1 MEEKQLENN
10 IIQENEKA
18 IESSANN
25 LQHGNNQQLT
35 ESLEEIANKKRVTLK
50 LGDVIVPIALGI
62 LLIILGVFVF
72 IPMISSTLKYVDQYE
87 ETKKKEERLTLLKNN
102 LDKIDDSIMQVDLI
116 NAKNV
121 IPKELKVSSF
131 IFYIDDLAKE
141 LNLSSKSLSGSDIK
155 VSSSEEEQTEQKY
168 LGVSG
173 PVAYV
178 GSFENILKF
187 LNDLYSA
194 SPYIVSVS
202 NVTIEREGVGT
213 GMWKASLN
221 LTGYYVRER
230 ESIVDLNKPLTVY
243 STFGDTVKVFEEKA
257 NKLRE

>member
-116 NAKNV
+116 NAKDV

-155 VSSSEEEQTEQKY
+155 VSSH
-168 LGVSG
+168 
-173 PVAYV
+173 
-178 GSFENILKF
+178 
-187 LNDLYSA
+187 
-194 SPYIVSVS
+194 
-202 NVTIEREGVGT
+202 
-213 GMWKASLN
+213 
-221 LTGYYVRER
+221 
-230 ESIVDLNKPLTVY
+230 
-243 STFGDTVKVFEEKA
+243 
-257 NKLRE
+257 